1 MKRLIVLL
9 TFTTAIFALGGCS
22 NYDSYRI
29 TQIERHKQNTHEGI
43 QRALD
48 GKLTRVE
55 YESILQ
61 SFDTSAIEEQAK
73 KGDGLEELEERLT
86 SDSKK
91 KADELFPNEEE

>member
-1 MKRLIVLL
+1 MKHLIALLVLS
-9 TFTTAIFALGGCS
+9 AVIFPFGGCS

-61 SFDTSAIEEQAK
+61 SFDTSAIDEQAK
-73 KGDGLEELEERLT
+73 AGKGLEELEEKLT
-86 SDSKK
+86 ADSKK
-91 KADELFPNEEE
+91 KADELFPKEED